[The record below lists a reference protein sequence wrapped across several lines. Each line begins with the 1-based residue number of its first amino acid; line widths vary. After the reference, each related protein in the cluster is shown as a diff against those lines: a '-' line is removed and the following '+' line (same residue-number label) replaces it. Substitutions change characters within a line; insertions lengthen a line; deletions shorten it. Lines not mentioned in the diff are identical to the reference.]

1 MLNNKS
7 KIFIIFGPSGS
18 GKDSVIEGLRGYFEI
33 ERIITTTTRPIRPGE
48 SQGQPYY
55 FISREQFVADIQAE
69 KFAEYAEQYNGHLYG
84 VSREELGR
92 VEKLGK
98 IGIWKL
104 DYKGVESVKKIYP
117 EIISIFITVSG
128 LNILEK
134 RIRQR
139 DEATEKYVKERMEY
153 TKEGLKHSNIY
164 NFVVYNE
171 EGKLKEAIEKTARI
185 IQENL
190 K

>member
-1 MLNNKS
+1 MPNNKS

-18 GKDSVIEGLRGYFEI
+18 GKDSIIEGLRNYLEI
-33 ERIITTTTRPIRPGE
+33 ERIITTTTRPMRPGE
-48 SQGQPYY
+48 AQGQPYY
-55 FISREQFVADIQAE
+55 FISQEQFAADIQAG
-69 KFAEYAEQYNGHLYG
+69 KFAEYAEQYNNHLYG
-84 VSREELGR
+84 VSKEELER
-92 VEKLGK
+92 VEKSGK

-117 EIISIFITVSG
+117 EIISIFITVSD

-139 DEATEKYVKERMEY
+139 DEATEKYVKERMAY
-153 TKEGLKHSNIY
+153 TKEGLQHSNIY
-164 NFVVYNE
+164 NFIVYNE
-171 EGKLKEAIEKTARI
+171 EGKLKEAIKETVKI